1 MSIEK
6 KVHQLQFKNGYHR
19 LTINLIYTTN
29 LLQAF
34 LSEIFKKEGLTLQQ
48 YNILRILRG
57 SKPMPLSTLEIRERM
72 MDKMSDTSRIV
83 DRLLKKEMVTKV
95 KSATDNRLVE
105 VRIADRGIQLLK
117 RLDDIE
123 DKIASFLGNL
133 SEAEAQQISGLL
145 DKIHDNK

>member
-1 MSIEK
+1 
-6 KVHQLQFKNGYHR
+6 
-19 LTINLIYTTN
+19 
-29 LLQAF
+29 
-34 LSEIFKKEGLTLQQ
+34 
-48 YNILRILRG
+48 
-57 SKPMPLSTLEIRERM
+57 MPLSTLEIRERM